1 MPPIATATS
10 HFPVRKNETI
20 MLTIMQINR
29 QTIDF
34 AIDLFLVSLMNL
46 SQSFRNI
53 SFSETRLLK
62 GGTGN
67 MSNSER

>member
-1 MPPIATATS
+1 MLPIATATS
-10 HFPVRKNETI
+10 HFPVSKNETI
-20 MLTIMQINR
+20 MLTIIQINL
-29 QTIDF
+29 QTNDF

-53 SFSETRLLK
+53 SFSETHLLK

-67 MSNSER
+67 KSNNER